1 DEYTKEAV
9 VRRALDALKLTARN
23 RKIIE
28 SYFGI
33 DCEER
38 TLSDLA
44 LEFNV
49 CRQAIENSLNRTLR
63 RLGRRESNSHRLLL
77 QAYQPAN
84 AMAKADEARIQSAQ
98 QRASLLR
105 TERQYESRVRA

>member
-1 DEYTKEAV
+1 MTPDRTSEEQLLEDSDEYTKEAV

-44 LEFNV
+44 VEFNV
-49 CRQAIENSLNRTLR
+49 CKQAI
-63 RLGRRESNSHRLLL
+63 
-77 QAYQPAN
+77 
-84 AMAKADEARIQSAQ
+84 KQSG
-98 QRASLLR
+98 
-105 TERQYESRVRA
+105 